1 MNYIREINA
10 FYDLVQV
17 KQLSTGQIALWHALM
32 HINNKCAWAE
42 WFTAPNLTLELISGL
57 SRKGIYNARN
67 SLKQHG
73 IIDFKSNGTKAT
85 SYKLISM
92 LNNTQGSTQDT
103 TQDKKA
109 LQDITQGTT
118 QSITQDTTQGTTQ
131 DSATL
136 NKLNETKLNDIN
148 TSITTEPE
156 ENIFGEEFKE
166 LAKLYQQVIGQPNAF
181 TADWIITL
189 KSEYGFEWAKNAML
203 ESERQGKRSKKYV
216 EGILRNWKIGGGMKL
231 STDNK
236 SDMNKSAVKSAS
248 KKTRFHNFDQRTD
261 QYTGEE
267 INRRIEDIGTRKRKE
282 YLARIAKQGGSSN
295 GFKPN

>member
-1 MNYIREINA
+1 MQMNYIREINA

-73 IIDFKSNGTKAT
+73 IIDFKSNGTRAT
-85 SYKLISM
+85 SYKLISL
-92 LNNTQGSTQDT
+92 LNNTQGSTQDS
-103 TQDKKA
+103 TQDKKT

-118 QSITQDTTQGTTQ
+118 QDSTQDTTQGTTQ

-148 TSITTEPE
+148 TSTTTETDE
-156 ENIFGEEFKE
+156 IFDEEFKE
-166 LAKLYQQVIGQPNAF
+166 LAQLYQKCGFMVNGMA
-181 TADWIITL
+181 ADWLVNL
-189 KSEYGFEWAKNAML
+189 KDMYGFEWVKNAML
-203 ESERQGKRSKKYV
+203 EAEKQGARSKVYV
-216 EGILRNWKIGGGMKL
+216 EKILRNWQKWGGMRL
-231 STDNK
+231 TTDPPLKDNADK
-236 SDMNKSAVKSAS
+236 
-248 KKTRFHNFDQRTD
+248 Q
-261 QYTGEE
+261 
-267 INRRIEDIGTRKRKE
+267 DIDIPDYGW
-282 YLARIAKQGGSSN
+282 
-295 GFKPN
+295 

>member
-73 IIDFKSNGTKAT
+73 IIDFKSNGTRAT
-85 SYKLISM
+85 SYKLISL
-92 LNNTQGSTQDT
+92 LNNTQGSTQDS
-103 TQDKKA
+103 TQDKKT

-118 QSITQDTTQGTTQ
+118 QDSTQDTTQGTTQ

-148 TSITTEPE
+148 TSTIAETDE
-156 ENIFGEEFKE
+156 IFDEEFKE
-166 LAKLYQQVIGQPNAF
+166 LVQVYQKSGFEVDGF
-181 TADWIITL
+181 TADWILDL
-189 KSEYGFEWAKNAML
+189 KDRYGFEWVKNAFL
-203 ESERQGKRSKKYV
+203 EAKRQGKRSEKYV
-216 EGILRNWKIGGGMKL
+216 EGILRNWKTGGGMKL
-231 STDNK
+231 STDQNQTKNIK
-236 SDMNKSAVKSAS
+236 SQNNAS
-248 KKTRFHNFDQRTD
+248 KKNRFHNFEQRTD
-261 QYTGEE
+261 NYTPDQL
-267 INRRIEDIGTRKRKE
+267 EDIARRKREE
-282 YLARIAKQGGSSN
+282 YYSKIRKKGTLQEL
-295 GFKPN
+295 